1 MPSAQFPPSC
11 NLANSWRACDY
22 LYRSLA
28 ASLIPS
34 VHLFIYGG
42 LSFAVA
48 PIRTRASRSLYISCV
63 VCTRLSLSVPRSLS
77 LPLRVPLYIGLP
89 LVLGVPTRAPSRALS
104 FSPCTSVY
112 PVASRSRSLPYGS
125 EPRVALTSLL
135 RSACDCLVGPSLP
148 FSSSPCTSFYPLASR
163 ARSLPSGLRLLVA
176 FIYLSSSSSSREG
189 EQCFRYTPHP
199 QLSIRI
205 FSRPPGIR

>member
-1 MPSAQFPPSC
+1 M
-11 NLANSWRACDY
+11 
-22 LYRSLA
+22 
-28 ASLIPS
+28 
-34 VHLFIYGG
+34 G
-42 LSFAVA
+42 
-48 PIRTRASRSLYISCV
+48 
-63 VCTRLSLSVPRSLS
+63 
-77 LPLRVPLYIGLP
+77 
-89 LVLGVPTRAPSRALS
+89 PSRALS

-176 FIYLSSSSSSREG
+176 FRYLVWCACDSLYRSIAAYLFLYVHFFSSACLSFSVAPIRARASRSLYISG
-189 EQCFRYTPHP
+189 LVCTGPS
-199 QLSIRI
+199 LSVPRCLPLALRVPLYLRWLPVTGR
-205 FSRPPGIR
+205 SHTGPGFA